1 MTHEPIKIHEYEI
14 TEEQIANLATEFFG
28 TVVYPAGNHQT
39 AHLSFTAQPDTTR
52 EELRAQFMRALACY
66 KRASA

>member
-14 TEEQIANLATEFFG
+14 TEEHIANLATEFFG
-28 TVVYPAGNHQT
+28 TVVYPAGNHQL
-39 AHLSFTAQPDTTR
+39 AHLSFTGQSGTTR
-52 EELRAQFMRALACY
+52 DELRTQFMRALACY